1 MKRNVLLPIVAGF
14 LVLIPC
20 GTLPLRAQDADPIA
34 NPTPEPDAA
43 PLAVEHAECAF
54 FGPKREQFVK
64 DALSSAG
71 GGLSDATQQ
80 VEALL
85 TFAPPGGSRTQS
97 FQQTHQSG
105 SIDSYIY
112 SDLQANNI
120 QPADRTTDYEFIRR
134 VTLDLTGRIPTPERV
149 LAFAADTSSNKRAK
163 LIDELLAKSE
173 WVDKWTMYFGDRYK
187 NNARNTQMNRYPEG
201 RNAFYKWI
209 RDSLAANKPY
219 DKMATELIAA
229 QGGNTFDQTQGN
241 DGWLVGGF
249 VTGGPQ
255 QDIFDQQA
263 ADVADTFLGITHM
276 NCILCHNGRG
286 HLDALSLWGK
296 TTTRYDGW
304 QFASFLSRTNVRR
317 VVITDPAYPTANNKY
332 YYWALDSAVNKADY
346 ALNTTTGNRPA
357 RQPVGAEK
365 TIAPVYPFN
374 GSAPAK
380 GEDYRVALARFVT
393 SDIQFAR
400 ATVNYMWKEFFG
412 RGIVDPPDQ
421 FDLARL
427 DPDNPPPD
435 PWTLQ
440 PSNAR
445 LLNALAL
452 RFVDNGYDLKALMRE
467 IANSE
472 TYQLS
477 SRYNGQWD
485 VQYEKYFARKFV
497 RRLWGEEIHD
507 AVVQATGVIPSY
519 TVPNFS
525 NPSERYGVE
534 SPGFGKISFAMQA
547 PDVMGMPDGG
557 AVSAFVDA
565 FFRGNRD
572 DELRR
577 PDGSILQVL
586 NLMNDGFIQNRI
598 HASTAG
604 SLLARNLSLP
614 DDQLVNTMFLAALSR
629 PPSADEKSTALAKL
643 KNGSRTASAE
653 DLLWTLFNKVDFV
666 FNY

>member
-1 MKRNVLLPIVAGF
+1 MKRKLAIPIVTGF
-14 LVLIPC
+14 LVLAPC
-20 GTLPLRAQDADPIA
+20 GTQTLRAQDPTVTPSADALP
-34 NPTPEPDAA
+34 
-43 PLAVEHAECAF
+43 VEHAECAF
-54 FGPKREQFVK
+54 FGPKRDQYTQEARMSAGS
-64 DALSSAG
+64 ALSDS
-71 GGLSDATQQ
+71 TQQ
-80 VEALL
+80 VAALL
-85 TFAPPGGSRTQS
+85 QYAPPGGSRTRS
-97 FQQTHQSG
+97 FQQVHQSG
-105 SIDSYIY
+105 SIDAYIY

-134 VTLDLTGRIPTPERV
+134 VTLDLTGRIPAPERV
-149 LAFAADTSSNKRAK
+149 VGFAADGSADKRAK
-163 LIDELLAKSE
+163 LVEELLAKKE
-173 WVDKWTMYFGDRYK
+173 WVDKWTMYFGDLFK

-201 RNAFYKWI
+201 RNAFYIWI

-219 DKMATELIAA
+219 NQMATELIAA
-229 QGGNTFDQTQGN
+229 QGGNTFDQKQGN
-241 DGWLVGGF
+241 IGWLVGGF

-263 ADVADTFLGITHM
+263 ADIAETFLGITHM
-276 NCILCHNGRG
+276 NCVLCHNGRG

-296 TTTRYDGW
+296 TTTRYSAW

-317 VVITDPAYPTANNKY
+317 VTITDPANPTANNKY
-332 YYWALDSAVNKADY
+332 YYWALDGTVNRTDY
-346 ALNTTTGNRPA
+346 TLNTTTGNRPA
-357 RQPVGAEK
+357 RQPAGTER
-365 TIAPVYPFN
+365 TIAPVYPFT
-374 GSAPAK
+374 GATPAK

-393 SDIQFAR
+393 GDIQFAR
-400 ATVNYMWKEFFG
+400 ATVNYLWKEFFG

-421 FDLARL
+421 FDLARV

-445 LLNALAL
+445 LLNALAA
-452 RFVDNGYDLKALMRE
+452 RFIENGFDLKALMRE

-477 SRYNGQWD
+477 SRYKGQWNP
-485 VQYEKYFARKFV
+485 QYEKYFARKFV

-525 NPSERYGVE
+525 NASERYGVE
-534 SPGFGKISFAMQA
+534 SPGFGKISYAMQA
-547 PDVMGMPDGG
+547 PDVLGMPDGG
-557 AVSAFVDA
+557 AASAFLDA

-577 PDGSILQVL
+577 ADGSILQVL
-586 NLMNDGFIQNRI
+586 NLMNDPFIQNRI
-598 HASTAG
+598 RASSNG
-604 SLLARNLSLP
+604 SLLSRYLVLS
-614 DDQLVNTMFLAALSR
+614 DDQLVNTLFLNVLSR
-629 PPSADEKSTALAKL
+629 PPSQDEKTTALAKL
-643 KNGSRTASAE
+643 KSGNNHMTSAE
-653 DLLWTLFNKVDFV
+653 DLLWTLFNKVDFI